1 MLFTRSFLCEST
13 KSVLLYRVRRSLT
26 VLWLQNFGNE
36 LAEAHEWC
44 KKYQKSKREAEL
56 HRAWD
61 LYYHVFKRINKM
73 LPTLTVLELSLVAP
87 SLVKAKVR
95 LSEAEFGLLR

>member
-1 MLFTRSFLCEST
+1 MC
-13 KSVLLYRVRRSLT
+13 RSLT
-26 VLWLQNFGNE
+26 TLWLQNFGNE

-87 SLVKAKVR
+87 SLVKAQVAPSPVR
-95 LSEAEFGLLR
+95 LNLDP